1 MLNAATG
8 IKKFLGMVAMLFC
21 LTGCVGRNWV
31 WNSWGSGNSVVV
43 QRGDTLYS
51 ISRRYGVPLKD
62 LINANNLHAPYTL
75 RVGQSL
81 NLPAKQYHIVQRG
94 DTLYSIA
101 RQHNVDV
108 TSLSRVNNMQTP
120 YSLNIGDRLVL
131 PASVGTVPSASYS
144 SVSDSTAN
152 SVSSTVK
159 TAYTPAKSAPI
170 TDSYVAPKARKTKFD
185 WPVRGKIISGY
196 GNLGSG
202 RKNDGINIKAA
213 LGTNVKAADSGTVA
227 YAGNEL
233 KGFGNLILIKHVDGW
248 ITAYAHNDRL
258 FVKKGQKVTRGE
270 KIATVG
276 STGSVTT
283 PQLHFEVRSGKK
295 AVNPRPY
302 LP

>member
-1 MLNAATG
+1 M
-8 IKKFLGMVAMLFC
+8 KKFLYIAVLLLGLS
-21 LTGCVGRNWV
+21 GCAGRGWI
-31 WNSWGSGNSVVV
+31 WNGWSSSNAITV

-75 RVGQSL
+75 HVGQVLS
-81 NLPAKQYHIVQRG
+81 LPAKQYHTVQRG
-94 DTLYSIA
+94 DTLYSIS
-101 RQHNVDV
+101 RQYNVDI
-108 TSLSRVNNMQTP
+108 TSLSRVNNLQTP
-120 YSLNIGDRLVL
+120 YSLNVGDRLVL
-131 PASVGTVPSASYS
+131 PASVGNVPAASYS
-144 SVSDSTAN
+144 TAQ
-152 SVSSTVK
+152 SLASSASSAAVK
-159 TAYTPAKSAPI
+159 TAYTPAKSAPV

-185 WPVRGKIISGY
+185 WPVKGTIISGY

-233 KGFGNLILIKHVDGW
+233 KGFGNLILIKHPDGW

-258 FVKKGQKVTRGE
+258 FVKKGQKVSRGE

>member
-1 MLNAATG
+1 M
-8 IKKFLGMVAMLFC
+8 KKFLYIAVLLLGLS
-21 LTGCVGRNWV
+21 GCAGRGWI
-31 WNSWGSGNSVVV
+31 WNGWSSSNAITV

-75 RVGQSL
+75 HVGQVLS
-81 NLPAKQYHIVQRG
+81 LPAKQYHTVQRG
-94 DTLYSIA
+94 DTLYSIS
-101 RQHNVDV
+101 RQYNVDI
-108 TSLSRVNNMQTP
+108 TSLSRVNNLQTP
-120 YSLNIGDRLVL
+120 YSLNVGDRLVL
-131 PASVGTVPSASYS
+131 PASVGNVPAASYS
-144 SVSDSTAN
+144 TAQ
-152 SVSSTVK
+152 SSASSASSAAVK
-159 TAYTPAKSAPI
+159 TAYTPAKSAPV
-170 TDSYVAPKARKTKFD
+170 TDSYMAPKARKTKFD
-185 WPVRGKIISGY
+185 WPVKGTIISGY

-213 LGTNVKAADSGTVA
+213 LGTNVKAADSGTIA

-233 KGFGNLILIKHVDGW
+233 KGFGNLILIKHSDGW

-258 FVKKGQKVTRGE
+258 FVKKGQKVSRGE

>member
-1 MLNAATG
+1 M
-8 IKKFLGMVAMLFC
+8 KKFLYIAVLVLGLS
-21 LTGCVGRNWV
+21 GCAGRGWI
-31 WNSWGSGNSVVV
+31 WNGWSSSNAITV

-75 RVGQSL
+75 HVGQVLS
-81 NLPAKQYHIVQRG
+81 LPAKQYHTIQRG
-94 DTLYSIA
+94 DTLYSIS
-101 RQHNVDV
+101 RQYNVDI
-108 TSLSRVNNMQTP
+108 TSLSRVNNLQTP
-120 YSLNIGDRLVL
+120 YSLNVGDRLVL
-131 PASVGTVPSASYS
+131 PASVGNVPAASYS
-144 SVSDSTAN
+144 TAQ
-152 SVSSTVK
+152 SSASSASSAAVK
-159 TAYTPAKSAPI
+159 TAYTPAKSAPV

-185 WPVRGKIISGY
+185 WPVKGTIISGY

-233 KGFGNLILIKHVDGW
+233 KGFGNLILIKHPDGW

-258 FVKKGQKVTRGE
+258 FVKKGQKVSRGE

>member
-1 MLNAATG
+1 M
-8 IKKFLGMVAMLFC
+8 KKFLYIAVLVLGLS
-21 LTGCVGRNWV
+21 GCAGRGWI
-31 WNSWGSGNSVVV
+31 WNGWSSSNAITV

-51 ISRRYGVPLKD
+51 ISRRYSVPLKD

-75 RVGQSL
+75 HVGQVLS
-81 NLPAKQYHIVQRG
+81 LPAKQYHTVQRG
-94 DTLYSIA
+94 DTLYSIS
-101 RQHNVDV
+101 RQYNVDI
-108 TSLSRVNNMQTP
+108 TSLSRVNNLQTP
-120 YSLNIGDRLVL
+120 YSLNVGDRLVL
-131 PASVGTVPSASYS
+131 PASVGNVPAASYSTAQSSAPSASS
-144 SVSDSTAN
+144 AA
-152 SVSSTVK
+152 VK
-159 TAYTPAKSAPI
+159 TAYTPAKSAPV

-185 WPVRGKIISGY
+185 WPVKGTIISGY

-233 KGFGNLILIKHVDGW
+233 KGFGNLILIKHPDGW

-258 FVKKGQKVTRGE
+258 FVKKGQKVSRGE

>member
-1 MLNAATG
+1 M
-8 IKKFLGMVAMLFC
+8 KKFLYIAVLLLGLS
-21 LTGCVGRNWV
+21 GCAGRGWI
-31 WNSWGSGNSVVV
+31 WNGWSSSNAITV

-75 RVGQSL
+75 HVGQVLS
-81 NLPAKQYHIVQRG
+81 LPAKQYHTVQRG
-94 DTLYSIA
+94 DTLYSIS
-101 RQHNVDV
+101 RQYNVDI
-108 TSLSRVNNMQTP
+108 TSLSRVNNLQTP
-120 YSLNIGDRLVL
+120 YSLNVGDRLVL
-131 PASVGTVPSASYS
+131 PASVGNVPAASYS
-144 SVSDSTAN
+144 TAQ
-152 SVSSTVK
+152 SSASSASSAAVK
-159 TAYTPAKSAPI
+159 TAYTPAKSAPV

-185 WPVRGKIISGY
+185 WPVKGTIISGY

-213 LGTNVKAADSGTVA
+213 LGTNVKAADSGTIA

-233 KGFGNLILIKHVDGW
+233 KGFGNLILIKHSDGW

-258 FVKKGQKVTRGE
+258 FVKKGQKVSRGE

>member
-1 MLNAATG
+1 M
-8 IKKFLGMVAMLFC
+8 KKFLYIAVLLLGLS
-21 LTGCVGRNWV
+21 GCAGRGWI
-31 WNSWGSGNSVVV
+31 WNGWSSSNAISG
-43 QRGDTLYS
+43 QRGVSLYS
-51 ISRRYGVPLKD
+51 FSLLYGVPLKD

-75 RVGQSL
+75 HVGQVLS
-81 NLPAKQYHIVQRG
+81 LPAKQYHTVQRG
-94 DTLYSIA
+94 DTLYSIS
-101 RQHNVDV
+101 RQYNVDI
-108 TSLSRVNNMQTP
+108 TSLSRVNNLQTP
-120 YSLNIGDRLVL
+120 YSLNVGDRLVL
-131 PASVGTVPSASYS
+131 PASVGNVPAASYS
-144 SVSDSTAN
+144 TAQ
-152 SVSSTVK
+152 SSASSASSAAVK
-159 TAYTPAKSAPI
+159 TAYTPAKSAPV

-185 WPVRGKIISGY
+185 WPVKGTIISGY

-233 KGFGNLILIKHVDGW
+233 KGFGNLILIKHPDGW

-258 FVKKGQKVTRGE
+258 FVKKGQKVSRGE

>member
-1 MLNAATG
+1 M
-8 IKKFLGMVAMLFC
+8 KKFLYIAVLLLGLS
-21 LTGCVGRNWV
+21 GCAGRGWI
-31 WNSWGSGNSVVV
+31 WNGWSSSNAITV

-75 RVGQSL
+75 HVGQVLS
-81 NLPAKQYHIVQRG
+81 LPAKQYHTVQRG
-94 DTLYSIA
+94 DTLYSIS
-101 RQHNVDV
+101 RQYNVDI
-108 TSLSRVNNMQTP
+108 TSLSRVNNLQTP
-120 YSLNIGDRLVL
+120 YSLNVGDRLVL
-131 PASVGTVPSASYS
+131 PASVGNVPAASYS
-144 SVSDSTAN
+144 TAQ
-152 SVSSTVK
+152 SSASSASSAAVK
-159 TAYTPAKSAPI
+159 TAYTPAKSAPV

-185 WPVRGKIISGY
+185 WPVKGTIISGY

-233 KGFGNLILIKHVDGW
+233 KGFGNLILIKHPDGW

-258 FVKKGQKVTRGE
+258 FVKKGQKVSRGE

>member
-1 MLNAATG
+1 M
-8 IKKFLGMVAMLFC
+8 KKFLYIAVLVLGLS
-21 LTGCVGRNWV
+21 GCAGRGWI
-31 WNSWGSGNSVVV
+31 WNGWSSSNAITV

-75 RVGQSL
+75 HVGQVLS
-81 NLPAKQYHIVQRG
+81 LPAKQYHTVQRG
-94 DTLYSIA
+94 DTLYSIS
-101 RQHNVDV
+101 RQYNVDI
-108 TSLSRVNNMQTP
+108 TSLSRVNNLQTP
-120 YSLNIGDRLVL
+120 YSLNVGDRLVL
-131 PASVGTVPSASYS
+131 PASVGNVPAASYS
-144 SVSDSTAN
+144 TAQ
-152 SVSSTVK
+152 SSASSASSAAVK
-159 TAYTPAKSAPI
+159 TAYTPAKSAPV

-185 WPVRGKIISGY
+185 WPVKGTIISGY

-233 KGFGNLILIKHVDGW
+233 KGFGNLILIKHPDGW

-258 FVKKGQKVTRGE
+258 FVKKGQKVSRGE

>member
-1 MLNAATG
+1 MILKRFVYIAVLL
-8 IKKFLGMVAMLFC
+8 LG
-21 LTGCVGRNWV
+21 LTGCAGQGWI
-31 WNSWGSGNSVVV
+31 WNGWGSSNYVTV

-62 LINANNLHAPYTL
+62 LINTNNLHAPYTL
-75 RVGQSL
+75 RVGQRLS
-81 NLPAKQYHIVQRG
+81 LPAKQYHTVQRG

-101 RQHNVDV
+101 RHYNVDV
-108 TSLSRVNNMQTP
+108 TSLSRVNNLQTP
-120 YSLNIGDRLVL
+120 YSLNVGDRLVL
-131 PASVGTVPSASYS
+131 PASVGSAPAASYN
-144 SVSDSTAN
+144 TAQSQN
-152 SVSSTVK
+152 TVQTTSK
-159 TAYTPAKSAPI
+159 STAYTPIKSGPI

-185 WPVRGKIISGY
+185 WPVKGTIISGY

-233 KGFGNLILIKHVDGW
+233 KGFGNLILIKHTDGW

>member
-81 NLPAKQYHIVQRG
+81 NLPAKQYHTVQRG

-144 SVSDSTAN
+144 SVSASTAN

-159 TAYTPAKSAPI
+159 TAYTPAKSVPI

>member
-1 MLNAATG
+1 MILKRFVYIAVLL
-8 IKKFLGMVAMLFC
+8 LG
-21 LTGCVGRNWV
+21 LTGCAGQGWI
-31 WNSWGSGNSVVV
+31 WNGWGSSNYVTV
-43 QRGDTLYS
+43 QHGDTLYS

-62 LINANNLHAPYTL
+62 LINTNNLHAPYTL
-75 RVGQSL
+75 RVGQRLS
-81 NLPAKQYHIVQRG
+81 LPAKQYHTVQRG

-101 RQHNVDV
+101 RQYNVDV
-108 TSLSRVNNMQTP
+108 TSLSRVNNLQTP
-120 YSLNIGDRLVL
+120 YSLNVGDRLVL
-131 PASVGTVPSASYS
+131 PASVGSAPAASYNAVQS
-144 SVSDSTAN
+144 QN
-152 SVSSTVK
+152 TVQTTSK
-159 TAYTPAKSAPI
+159 STAYTPIKSAPI

-185 WPVRGKIISGY
+185 WPVKGTIISGY

-233 KGFGNLILIKHVDGW
+233 KGFGNLILIKHADGW

>member
-8 IKKFLGMVAMLFC
+8 IKKFLGMAAMLFC

-81 NLPAKQYHIVQRG
+81 NLPAKQYHTVQRG

-120 YSLNIGDRLVL
+120 YSLNVGDRLVL

-144 SVSDSTAN
+144 SVSASTAN

-159 TAYTPAKSAPI
+159 TAYAPAKSAPI

-185 WPVRGKIISGY
+185 WPVRGTIISGY

>member
-1 MLNAATG
+1 M
-8 IKKFLGMVAMLFC
+8 KKILYIAFLIFSLS
-21 LTGCVGRNWV
+21 GCAGRGWI
-31 WNSWGSGNSVVV
+31 WNGWGSSNSIVV

-51 ISRRYGVPLKD
+51 ISRRYGVPLKE
-62 LINANNLHAPYTL
+62 LINANSLHAPYTL
-75 RVGQSL
+75 HVGQVLS
-81 NLPAKQYHIVQRG
+81 LPAKQYHTVQRG

-101 RQHNVDV
+101 RQYNVDV
-108 TSLSRVNNMQTP
+108 TSLSRVNNLQTP
-120 YSLNIGDRLVL
+120 YSLNVGDKLAL
-131 PASVGTVPSASYS
+131 PASVGSVPTSSYAAAQKSSAETNTYS
-144 SVSDSTAN
+144 S
-152 SVSSTVK
+152 SVQ

-185 WPVRGKIISGY
+185 WPVKGTIISGY

-213 LGTNVKAADSGTVA
+213 LGTNVKAADAGTVA

-233 KGFGNLILIKHVDGW
+233 KGFGNLILIKHNDGW

-258 FVKKGQKVTRGE
+258 FVKKGQKVSRGE
-270 KIATVG
+270 KISTVG

-295 AVNPRPY
+295 SVNPRPY

>member
-1 MLNAATG
+1 MKKIIG
-8 IKKFLGMVAMLFC
+8 IAVLL
-21 LTGCVGRNWV
+21 LSLSGCAGQGWIWSN
-31 WNSWGSGNSVVV
+31 WGSGNSVTV

-62 LINANNLHAPYTL
+62 LINTNNLHAPYTL

-81 NLPAKQYHIVQRG
+81 RLPVKQYHTVQRG
-94 DTLYSIA
+94 DTLYSVS
-101 RQHNVDV
+101 RQYNVDI
-108 TSLSRVNNMQTP
+108 TSLSKINNLQTP
-120 YSLNIGDRLVL
+120 YSLNVGDRLVL
-131 PASVGTVPSASYS
+131 PASVG
-144 SVSDSTAN
+144 SVSTQN
-152 SVSSTVK
+152 STVSAQSSATK
-159 TAYTPAKSAPI
+159 KTYSAPQTAYSKVKSAPV
-170 TDSYVAPKARKTKFD
+170 TDSYVAPKARKSKFD
-185 WPVRGKIISGY
+185 WPVKGTIISGY

-213 LGTNVKAADSGTVA
+213 LGTNVKAADSGTIA

-233 KGFGNLILIKHVDGW
+233 KGFGNLILIKHTDGW

-276 STGSVTT
+276 SSGSVTT

>member
-1 MLNAATG
+1 MKKIIG
-8 IKKFLGMVAMLFC
+8 IAVLLLS
-21 LTGCVGRNWV
+21 LTGCAGQGWM
-31 WNSWGSGNSVVV
+31 WNSWGSGNSVTV

-62 LINANNLHAPYTL
+62 LINTNNLHAPYTL

-81 NLPAKQYHIVQRG
+81 RLPVKQYHTVQRG
-94 DTLYSIA
+94 DTLYSIS
-101 RQHNVDV
+101 RQYNVDI
-108 TSLSRVNNMQTP
+108 TSLSKVNNLQTP
-120 YSLNIGDRLVL
+120 YSLNVGDKLVL
-131 PASVGTVPSASYS
+131 PASVGNVSVSNSVNSGQTS
-144 SVSDSTAN
+144 SVKTTYSTPQM
-152 SVSSTVK
+152 T
-159 TAYTPAKSAPI
+159 YTPAKSAPV

-185 WPVRGKIISGY
+185 WPVKGTIISGY

-233 KGFGNLILIKHVDGW
+233 KGFGNLILIKHTDGW

>member
-1 MLNAATG
+1 M
-8 IKKFLGMVAMLFC
+8 
-21 LTGCVGRNWV
+21 
-31 WNSWGSGNSVVV
+31 
-43 QRGDTLYS
+43 
-51 ISRRYGVPLKD
+51 PLKD

-75 RVGQSL
+75 HVGQIL
-81 NLPAKQYHIVQRG
+81 NLPAKQYHTVQRG
-94 DTLYSIA
+94 DTLYSISK
-101 RQHNVDV
+101 QYNVDI
-108 TSLSRVNNMQTP
+108 TSLSRVNNLQTP
-120 YSLNIGDRLVL
+120 YSLNVGDKLVL
-131 PASVGTVPSASYS
+131 PASVGSVTPSSYGTAQTS
-144 SVSDSTAN
+144 SPDAYP
-152 SVSSTVK
+152 TVK
-159 TAYTPAKSAPI
+159 TAYTPAKSAPL

-185 WPVRGKIISGY
+185 WPVKGTIISGY

-213 LGTNVKAADSGTVA
+213 LGTNVKAADSGTIA

-233 KGFGNLILIKHVDGW
+233 KGFGNLILIKHSDGW

-258 FVKKGQKVTRGE
+258 FVKKGQKVSRGE

>member
-21 LTGCVGRNWV
+21 LTGCVGRNWA

-62 LINANNLHAPYTL
+62 LINANNLHAPYIL

-131 PASVGTVPSASYS
+131 PASVGTVQSASYS
-144 SVSDSTAN
+144 SVSASTAN

-159 TAYTPAKSAPI
+159 TAYTPAKSAPV

-185 WPVRGKIISGY
+185 WPVRGTIISGY

-213 LGTNVKAADSGTVA
+213 LGTNVKAADSGIVA